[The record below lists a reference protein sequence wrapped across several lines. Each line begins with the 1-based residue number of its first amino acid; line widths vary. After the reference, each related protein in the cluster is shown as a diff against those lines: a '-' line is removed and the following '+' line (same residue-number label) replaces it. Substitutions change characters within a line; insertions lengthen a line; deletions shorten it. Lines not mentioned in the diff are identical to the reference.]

1 MVTRIQY
8 RRDTVANWATN
19 NPVLLPGEP
28 GIETDTGKIKYGDG
42 TTAWNSLGYV
52 SIGATGP
59 AGASGIA
66 GASGVN
72 GASGVGATGIRGAS
86 GVTGA
91 TGPSGGP
98 TGATGISGTT
108 GPTGS
113 TGPVGATGIAGA
125 TGPTSVSTTFGAVGT
140 YIWAQYNAGAYVGDI
155 AAGGTIAGSLL
166 YVIGYGGLSG
176 TWRLMGPSI
185 TYEWGG
191 DSGYYIA
198 NSNNL
203 FLRIS

>member
-1 MVTRIQY
+1 MVTRVQY
-8 RRDTVANWATN
+8 RRDTAANWTAN

-28 GIETDTGKIKYGDG
+28 GLEADTGRVKYGDG
-42 TTAWNSLGYV
+42 GVWTATNYL

-98 TGATGISGTT
+98 TGATG
-108 GPTGS
+108 S
-113 TGPVGATGIAGA
+113 TGPQGASGVGATGIPGA
-125 TGPTSVSTTFGAVGT
+125 TGPTSVSTTFNTVGT
-140 YIWAQYNAGAYVGDI
+140 YVWANYSVGSYVGDV
-155 AAGGTIAGSLL
+155 AAGGTIAGSALA
-166 YVIGYGGLSG
+166 VSGYGALSG
-176 TWRLMGPSI
+176 TWRLMGPSMTFGTGYDSDNVPYDYI
-185 TYEWGG
+185 T
-191 DSGYYIA
+191 
-198 NSNNL
+198 NPNNL

>member
-1 MVTRIQY
+1 MVTRVQY
-8 RRDTVANWATN
+8 RRDTAANWTAN

-28 GIETDTGKIKYGDG
+28 GLETDTGRVKYGNG
-42 TTAWNSLGYV
+42 GVWTATNYL

-98 TGATGISGTT
+98 TGATG
-108 GPTGS
+108 S
-113 TGPVGATGIAGA
+113 TGPQGASGVGATGIPGA
-125 TGPTSVSTTFGAVGT
+125 TGPTSISTTFGAVGT
-140 YIWAQYNAGAYVGDI
+140 YVWANYSLGSYVGDV
-155 AAGGTIAGSLL
+155 AAGGTIAGSALT
-166 YVIGYGGLSG
+166 VGSYGALSG
-176 TWRLMGPSI
+176 TWRLMGPNMTQASA
-185 TYEWGG
+185 YDG
-191 DSGYYIA
+191 DNVLYYYII
-198 NSNNL
+198 NPNNL